1 MQLET
6 TSRERTIRVL
16 YSFPGKIG
24 ASRIDFTA
32 WRTLETAKDLNWH
45 RAGEV
50 LAGAYKQVVEDSP
63 FEPPVEAGAAQ

>member
-1 MQLET
+1 MQLKT

-16 YSFPGKIG
+16 CSFPGKIE

-32 WRTLETAKDLNWH
+32 WRTLETANDLKWH
-45 RAGEV
+45 GAGEV
-50 LAGAYKQVVEDSP
+50 LVGVYKQAVDDCP